1 MPIKLSL
8 PASLLVISALAACQ
22 AAPSAPPSDVEALIA
37 RAVSETRAQVCR
49 GQAPAPLGVSP
60 EEFDT
65 WPEAARRH
73 VIGNYDQWQEGCG
86 DI

>member
-1 MPIKLSL
+1 MPMKPLL
-8 PASLLVISALAACQ
+8 PASLLATIALAACQ
-22 AAPSAPPSDVEALIA
+22 SAPSAPPSDVEGLIA
-37 RAVSETRAQVCR
+37 RAVSEARAEVCR

-86 DI
+86 TS